1 MSELS
6 FMEKLLG
13 GMAVEWLHL
22 GLKFHRFSAR
32 KIGMVNKNV
41 GH

>member
-22 GLKFHRFSAR
+22 GDVTQYEQPTKYLVYSGPQ
-32 KIGMVNKNV
+32 I
-41 GH
+41 